1 MYNINTN
8 KIKSRIYEKGYNIK
22 EVANKINIHKQTISN
37 WINGRN
43 ITNIKK
49 FLELLYILDLNIKD
63 LIEKKG
69 APKWE
74 QKKGDYKSP
83 IFRK

>member
-8 KIKSRIYEKGYNIK
+8 KIKSRIYKKGYNIK
-22 EVANKINIHKQTISN
+22 EVANKINIHEQTISN

-49 FLELLYILDLNIKD
+49 FLELMEFLDLEIKNIK
-63 LIEKKG
+63 K
-69 APKWE
+69 
-74 QKKGDYKSP
+74 
-83 IFRK
+83 

>member
-1 MYNINTN
+1 LEKIKTMYNINTN

-22 EVANKINIHKQTISN
+22 EVTNKINIHEQTINN

-49 FLELLYILDLNIKD
+49 FLELMEFLDLEIKNIK
-63 LIEKKG
+63 K
-69 APKWE
+69 
-74 QKKGDYKSP
+74 
-83 IFRK
+83 